1 MVYTDIINSHYDEMQ
16 VLSTTKNG
24 KDIIEKSPSANEENI
39 PDHYLTASNLVELTR
54 PGGQVGSKSVT

>member
-1 MVYTDIINSHYDEMQ
+1 MVYTDIINSHYDDLQ

-24 KDIIEKSPSANEENI
+24 IDIVEKSPSVEENI

-54 PGGQVGSKSVT
+54 PGGQNGSKSVT